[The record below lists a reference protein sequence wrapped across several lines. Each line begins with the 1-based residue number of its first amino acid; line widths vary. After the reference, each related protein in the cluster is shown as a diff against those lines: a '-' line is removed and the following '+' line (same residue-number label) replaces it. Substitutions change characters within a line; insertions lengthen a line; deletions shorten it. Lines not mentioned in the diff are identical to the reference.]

1 MNPLLST
8 FVRLTL
14 VIAAALVGLL
24 VLVLVLKVVIVAAI
38 VAGVVV
44 GGLFLYKLIR
54 GRARSVVISGR

>member
-14 VIAAALVGLL
+14 IIAAALVGLL
-24 VLVLVLKVVIVAAI
+24 VLVLLLKVVIVAAI

-54 GRARSVVISGR
+54 RSRKDVAVSRR

>member
-14 VIAAALVGLL
+14 IIAAAIVGLL
-24 VLVLVLKVVIVAAI
+24 VLALVLKVVFFAAL

-54 GRARSVVISGR
+54 RGRGDVAVTRR